1 MNGSHTETGT
11 SIPVTQPSM
20 PEFDTYVDMIRP
32 LWESRHL
39 SNRGEHVRALE
50 EELQQRLNVPH
61 VSLLTNGHLA
71 LETAIDVL
79 GLTGEVITTPFTF
92 ASTTHALIRKQITP
106 VFCDINPIDYTID
119 VSQIEALI
127 TERTTAIL
135 PVHVY
140 GNVCD
145 VEAIERLAKRYGLHV
160 LYDAAHA
167 FGVRHKGR
175 DVATFGD
182 ITMFSFHATKVF
194 HTIEGGALT
203 FREERYVEA
212 IHQAVNFG
220 ITGPETVELVGGNAK
235 MNEFQAAM
243 GRCNLPRI
251 DSDIQKRK
259 RLVERYDAR
268 LKDAPFLRL
277 NIRHEQTESN
287 YAYYPILVTP
297 GKQAR
302 DDLMAYLAQH
312 GILARKYFY
321 PLVTDFACYA
331 YDVSVPN
338 ATYVSDRVITLP
350 LYPDMTIEM
359 VDRICDVVLEGG
371 NER

>member
-1 MNGSHTETGT
+1 MSGSNVETDAI
-11 SIPVTQPSM
+11 IPVTRPSM
-20 PEFDTYVDMIRP
+20 PDFETYVEMIRP

-50 EELQQRLNVPH
+50 EELEQRLHVPH

-106 VFCDINPIDYTID
+106 VFCDINPVDYTID
-119 VSQIEALI
+119 VNKIEALI

-145 VEAIERLAKRYGLHV
+145 VEAIEQLAKRHGLRV

-167 FGVRHKGR
+167 FGVRHDGR
-175 DVATFGD
+175 DVSTFGD
-182 ITMFSFHATKVF
+182 LTMFSFHATKVF

-203 FREERYVEA
+203 FRDARYVEA

-220 ITGPETVELVGGNAK
+220 ITGPESVESVGGNAK

-251 DSDIQKRK
+251 DADIEKRK
-259 RLVERYDAR
+259 RLVERYDTR
-268 LKDAPFLRL
+268 LGDASFLRL
-277 NIRHEQTESN
+277 NLRNERTESN
-287 YAYYPILVTP
+287 YAYYPVLVTK
-297 GKQAR
+297 GRAAR
-302 DDLMAYLAQH
+302 DDMMAYLAQH

-321 PLVTDFACYA
+321 PLVTDFSCYA
-331 YDVSVPN
+331 FDASVPN

-350 LYPDMTIEM
+350 LYPDMTMEM
-359 VDRICDVVLEGG
+359 VDRICDVILEGG

>member
-1 MNGSHTETGT
+1 MSGSNVENAM
-11 SIPVTQPSM
+11 IPVTRPSM
-20 PEFDTYVDMIRP
+20 PEFETYVDMIRP

-50 EELQQRLNVPH
+50 EELEQRLHVPH

-92 ASTTHALIRKQITP
+92 ASTTHALLRKQLTP

-119 VSQIEALI
+119 VNQIEALI
-127 TERTTAIL
+127 TERTSAIL

-145 VEAIERLAKRYGLHV
+145 VEAIERIAKRYGLHV

-167 FGVRHKGR
+167 FGVRHDGR
-175 DVATFGD
+175 DIATFGD
-182 ITMFSFHATKVF
+182 LTMFSFHATKVF

-203 FREERYVEA
+203 FQDDRFVHA

-220 ITGPETVELVGGNAK
+220 ITGPETVESVGGNAK

-243 GRCNLPRI
+243 GRCNLARI
-251 DSDIQKRK
+251 DIEIDKRR
-259 RLVERYDAR
+259 RLVERYDER
-268 LKDAPFLRL
+268 LRDAPFLRL
-277 NIRHEQTESN
+277 NIRNEQTTSN
-287 YAYYPILVTP
+287 YAYYPVLVMS
-297 GKQAR
+297 GRGGR
-302 DDLMAYLAQH
+302 DRMMETLAQN

-321 PLVTDFACYA
+321 PLVTDFDCYTFDA
-331 YDVSVPN
+331 IVPN

-350 LYPDMTIEM
+350 LYPDMTMEM
-359 VDRICDVVLEGG
+359 VDRVCDVILEGG
-371 NER
+371 NE